1 MVFLNSKNIKT
12 KRPYKKLDNK
22 KFKSFKVIAKIG
34 YFYRLELP
42 IIIRIFN
49 VFYFK
54 LLILII
60 INPLSN

>member
-22 KFKSFKVIAKIG
+22 KFSPFKIIAKID
-34 YFYRLELP
+34 YFYRLKLP

-60 INPLSN
+60 TNPLLE

>member
-22 KFKSFKVIAKIG
+22 KFSPFKIIAKID
-34 YFYRLELP
+34 YFYRLKLP

-60 INPLSN
+60 INPLSS

>member
-1 MVFLNSKNIKT
+1 MGFFNNKNIKI

-22 KFKSFKVIAKIG
+22 KFSLFKVIAKID
-34 YFYRLELP
+34 YFYRLELS

-60 INPLSN
+60 TNSLSN